1 VPAWLLSLFAHYG
14 YAVVFIGVM
23 AEGAGVPVPGETALL
38 AAGALAH
45 FGELSLGWVML
56 AAMAGALAGDNLG
69 FLVGRLGG
77 RALAERHGARLG
89 LTKERLAGFDRF
101 FERYGPKAIVIARF
115 VTGLRV
121 VCAVLA
127 GGSGLKWR
135 RFAAYNAVGVVTWS
149 IVIGLIGYFLGE
161 SWDLLERWIGRSSVV
176 VLAVILVLAAA
187 WFIRARRAPSTS

>member
-1 VPAWLLSLFAHYG
+1 
-14 YAVVFIGVM
+14 M
-23 AEGAGVPVPGETALL
+23 AEGAGVPVPGETTLL

-56 AAMAGALAGDNLG
+56 AAMGGALAGDNLG

-89 LTKERLAGFDRF
+89 LTKERLAGFDGF

-127 GGSGLKWR
+127 GASGLKWR
-135 RFAAYNAVGVVTWS
+135 KFATYNAIGVITWS
-149 IVIGLIGYFLGE
+149 IVIGLAGYFLGE
-161 SWDLLERWIGRSSVV
+161 SWALLERWIGRSGLI
-176 VLAVILVLAAA
+176 VLAVILAIAAA
-187 WFIRARRAPSTS
+187 WIIRARRARGASFPS